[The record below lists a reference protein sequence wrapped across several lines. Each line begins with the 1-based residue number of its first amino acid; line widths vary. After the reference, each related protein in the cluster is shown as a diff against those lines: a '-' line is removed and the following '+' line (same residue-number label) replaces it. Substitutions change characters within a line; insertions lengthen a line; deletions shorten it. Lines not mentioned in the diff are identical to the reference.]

1 MQYVIAQDHE
11 GRQRERAKQHADCGR
26 QPDPKVID
34 AADRYSQA
42 EQDGKEVRWF
52 RHFAHRYR
60 GIALHRLTKMP
71 DCHPVATIH
80 VVDSTISRRSIQAI
94 YQKTYSGR
102 LDPLTSAYYPG
113 CLKLPALR
121 NEENECLVSLDQ
133 T

>member
-11 GRQRERAKQHADCGR
+11 GRQRERAEQHTDRGR

-52 RHFAHRYR
+52 RHFPHRYC
-60 GIALHRLTKMP
+60 GIALHGLTKMP

-80 VVDSTISRRSIQAI
+80 VVDSTTSRRSNQAI
-94 YQKTYSGR
+94 YQKAYSGR
-102 LDPLTSAYYPG
+102 LDPLASAYHLR

-121 NEENECLVSLDQ
+121 NEENGCLASVNR